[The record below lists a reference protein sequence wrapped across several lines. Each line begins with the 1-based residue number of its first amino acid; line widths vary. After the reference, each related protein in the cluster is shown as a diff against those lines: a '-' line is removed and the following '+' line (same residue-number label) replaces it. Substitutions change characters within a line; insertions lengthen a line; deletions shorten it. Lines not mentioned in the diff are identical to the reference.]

1 MKNFFEI
8 ADTVKWHILKI
19 KKSGLE
25 NQAAFYYASIVDR
38 KESS

>member
-8 ADTVKWHILKI
+8 ADTVKHILKI